1 MKTVNLWSMS
11 AVPFAALL
19 LAACGQPAT
28 ESSSAAGGG
37 DVPGTQQQA
46 PNAAREHTAEGTLNS
61 FDRDAGT
68 VNISHGPVAT
78 ASWPAMTMNFKL
90 ADPNEGA
97 SLTPGQKIEFD
108 FTIESGMSATVT
120 KIEPAE

>member
-1 MKTVNLWSMS
+1 MKTVKLRSMS

-28 ESSSAAGGG
+28 EGSSAAGA
-37 DVPGTQQQA
+37 DDAPGTQQSA
-46 PNAAREHTAEGTLNS
+46 ANAAREHTAEGTLNS

-68 VNISHGPVAT
+68 VNISHGPVAS
-78 ASWPAMTMNFKL
+78 ARWPAMTMNFKL
-90 ADPNEGA
+90 ADPSQGE
-97 SLTPGQKIEFD
+97 SLTPGQKVEFD

-120 KIEPAE
+120 KIAPAE